1 VRFNI
6 FLCFFLRIRLRRFLM
21 SDPMAGRTLA
31 ELRAAPPIGGRAERA
46 AGPDAGAPGCP
57 GTDRGGSPGH
67 LLL

>member
-31 ELRAAPPIGGRAERA
+31 ELHAGSPVGWCTRWATGRSPLACQSPGAAPSGRRV
-46 AGPDAGAPGCP
+46 
-57 GTDRGGSPGH
+57 
-67 LLL
+67 LLLL